1 MRKLALPSIHTGDL
15 ILVNRNVPVVGEPEE
30 LTDLG
35 NGVLWARL
43 WGADGAPG
51 GHPPGGTDGTAS
63 GVDGHRP
70 GKRLALPTGADRDF

>member
-35 NGVLWARL
+35 NGVLLAQPAAHTWRHC
-43 WGADGAPG
+43 WKPS
-51 GHPPGGTDGTAS
+51 T
-63 GVDGHRP
+63 
-70 GKRLALPTGADRDF
+70 LALPSPR